1 MEILKSN
8 SLNVKLVL
16 MCVVDIFS
24 KYAWAISWKDKKCIT
39 LTNAFQKILN
49 ESNRKPNKNWENESW
64 VFTTD
69 QWSYC

>member
-24 KYAWAISWKDKKCIT
+24 KYLFLEKIKNVLHLPMLSKK
-39 LTNAFQKILN
+39 
-49 ESNRKPNKNWENESW
+49 S
-64 VFTTD
+64 
-69 QWSYC
+69 